1 MIYMAHPYTTMHVQ
15 FQFLKLFEPL
25 KMMKKWLFLFFFYCC
40 LLTAKKGFYI
50 PGVLPVE
57 FHVGSSVEVKAVKL
71 TSIRTQ
77 MPYDYYYLP
86 FCLPDGEL
94 QYKSENLGEIL
105 RGDRIVN
112 TPFALNM
119 DIPVKCALLCAK
131 NNVKTKLSAAE
142 SDLLIEKIRNEY
154 RVHLLIDNLPGTTK
168 TQLENGRDAYMH
180 GYALGFWC
188 VQLEFFSTETY
199 RIVGFEIQA
208 RSLSSMQYVPDS
220 GKSCSWNSESEAQPL
235 KPGVVN
241 EIYWSYSAE
250 WRLSPIRW
258 ASRWDSYL
266 SMRSN
271 QIHWLS
277 IVNSIVIVVFLAGFL
292 GLIIMR
298 TVRRD
303 IAYYNRLDESL
314 DDTMEESGWKLVHG
328 DIFRPPR
335 RATLLVCVLGTG
347 IQLLGMA
354 LVTLAFAM
362 VGMLSPSS
370 RGALMSVAFLFAGY
384 FAGRMYKTLRLSN
397 WKSASLKV
405 LRSTACLFPTFL
417 FVVGLIL
424 NILVWEN
431 KSSGTVPFSS
441 IMSLL
446 SMFFCIDIPL
456 VMIGFRFGFRKKPYH
471 HPVRTN
477 QIPRQVP
484 EQPFYSNVVIS
495 ILFSGILPF
504 LAMFLELFFIFTAM
518 WQNQFY
524 YLFGFLF
531 IVFIILIIST
541 ALMSILIIYF
551 LLAVENYHW
560 WWRSFFV
567 GGSSAFYVFAYSIYY
582 AATKLEI
589 VGVTPKLL
597 YFGYTILISVTF
609 WILTGT
615 VGFYASSCLAYTI
628 ILVPFLR
635 LLPYVTHFSASYQI
649 FEMAYRFFTF
659 SRWPKIL
666 IASINSHFQFHFSGT
681 FPEIANTDFN
691 Q

>member
-1 MIYMAHPYTTMHVQ
+1 YQ
-15 FQFLKLFEPL
+15 F
-25 KMMKKWLFLFFFYCC
+25 
-40 LLTAKKGFYI
+40 
-50 PGVLPVE
+50 
-57 FHVGSSVEVKAVKL
+57 HAV
-71 TSIRTQ
+71 RT
-77 MPYDYYYLP
+77 
-86 FCLPDGEL
+86 
-94 QYKSENLGEIL
+94 
-105 RGDRIVN
+105 
-112 TPFALNM
+112 
-119 DIPVKCALLCAK
+119 
-131 NNVKTKLSAAE
+131 
-142 SDLLIEKIRNEY
+142 
-154 RVHLLIDNLPGTTK
+154 
-168 TQLENGRDAYMH
+168 
-180 GYALGFWC
+180 
-188 VQLEFFSTETY
+188 
-199 RIVGFEIQA
+199 
-208 RSLSSMQYVPDS
+208 DS
-220 GKSCSWNSESEAQPL
+220 GKLCSWNSESEAQPL
-235 KPGVVN
+235 KP
-241 EIYWSYSAE
+241 E

-314 DDTMEESGWKLVHG
+314 DDTMEESGWKLVH
-328 DIFRPPR
+328 
-335 RATLLVCVLGTG
+335 
-347 IQLLGMA
+347 
-354 LVTLAFAM
+354 AFAM

-370 RGALMSVAFLFAGY
+370 RGALMSVALFLYCFMGLFAGY

-397 WKSASLKV
+397 WKSASLK
-405 LRSTACLFPTFL
+405 TACLFPTFL

-484 EQPFYSNVVIS
+484 EQPFYSNIVIS

-551 LLAVENYHW
+551 CLLLKIIIGGGVHSSLAVVLP
-560 WWRSFFV
+560 FM
-567 GGSSAFYVFAYSIYY
+567 SS
-582 AATKLEI
+582 L
-589 VGVTPKLL
+589 TPFTTQLLSWKLL
-597 YFGYTILISVTF
+597 V
-609 WILTGT
+609 
-615 VGFYASSCLAYTI
+615 
-628 ILVPFLR
+628 
-635 LLPYVTHFSASYQI
+635 
-649 FEMAYRFFTF
+649 
-659 SRWPKIL
+659 
-666 IASINSHFQFHFSGT
+666 
-681 FPEIANTDFN
+681 
-691 Q
+691 

>member
-1 MIYMAHPYTTMHVQ
+1 
-15 FQFLKLFEPL
+15 
-25 KMMKKWLFLFFFYCC
+25 
-40 LLTAKKGFYI
+40 
-50 PGVLPVE
+50 
-57 FHVGSSVEVKAVKL
+57 
-71 TSIRTQ
+71 
-77 MPYDYYYLP
+77 
-86 FCLPDGEL
+86 
-94 QYKSENLGEIL
+94 
-105 RGDRIVN
+105 
-112 TPFALNM
+112 
-119 DIPVKCALLCAK
+119 
-131 NNVKTKLSAAE
+131 
-142 SDLLIEKIRNEY
+142 
-154 RVHLLIDNLPGTTK
+154 
-168 TQLENGRDAYMH
+168 
-180 GYALGFWC
+180 
-188 VQLEFFSTETY
+188 
-199 RIVGFEIQA
+199 
-208 RSLSSMQYVPDS
+208 
-220 GKSCSWNSESEAQPL
+220 
-235 KPGVVN
+235 
-241 EIYWSYSAE
+241 
-250 WRLSPIRW
+250 
-258 ASRWDSYL
+258 
-266 SMRSN
+266 
-271 QIHWLS
+271 
-277 IVNSIVIVVFLAGFL
+277 
-292 GLIIMR
+292 LIIMR

-405 LRSTACLFPTFL
+405 LRLTACLFPTFL

-567 GGSSAFYVFAYSIYY
+567 GGSSALYVFAYSIYY
-582 AATKLEI
+582 AVTKLEI

-615 VGFYASSCLAYTI
+615 VGFYASSCTAYTI
-628 ILVPFLR
+628 I
-635 LLPYVTHFSASYQI
+635 
-649 FEMAYRFFTF
+649 
-659 SRWPKIL
+659 
-666 IASINSHFQFHFSGT
+666 
-681 FPEIANTDFN
+681 
-691 Q
+691 

>member
-1 MIYMAHPYTTMHVQ
+1 
-15 FQFLKLFEPL
+15 LNKFETNIVCIF
-25 KMMKKWLFLFFFYCC
+25 WLTICLVLRRLSWRMDEMLTCMVMLLVSYNCC
-40 LLTAKKGFYI
+40 I
-50 PGVLPVE
+50 
-57 FHVGSSVEVKAVKL
+57 
-71 TSIRTQ
+71 
-77 MPYDYYYLP
+77 
-86 FCLPDGEL
+86 
-94 QYKSENLGEIL
+94 
-105 RGDRIVN
+105 
-112 TPFALNM
+112 
-119 DIPVKCALLCAK
+119 
-131 NNVKTKLSAAE
+131 
-142 SDLLIEKIRNEY
+142 
-154 RVHLLIDNLPGTTK
+154 
-168 TQLENGRDAYMH
+168 QLE
-180 GYALGFWC
+180 L
-188 VQLEFFSTETY
+188 FSTETY

-208 RSLSSMQYVPDS
+208 RSLSSMQYVPNS

-354 LVTLAFAM
+354 LVTL
-362 VGMLSPSS
+362 V
-370 RGALMSVAFLFAGY
+370 FLLAILQDECI
-384 FAGRMYKTLRLSN
+384 KH
-397 WKSASLKV
+397 
-405 LRSTACLFPTFL
+405 STACLFPTFL

-567 GGSSAFYVFAYSIYY
+567 GGSSALYVFAYSIYY
-582 AATKLEI
+582 AVTKLEI

-615 VGFYASSCLAYTI
+615 VGFYASF
-628 ILVPFLR
+628 VH
-635 LLPYVTHFSASYQI
+635 LLKQ
-649 FEMAYRFFTF
+649 
-659 SRWPKIL
+659 KK
-666 IASINSHFQFHFSGT
+666 
-681 FPEIANTDFN
+681 
-691 Q
+691 